1 MKKKI
6 ALKSYGCP
14 KNLVDTELIAGM
26 LVSNG
31 YEITLDE
38 TETDTVIINTCSFIC
53 DAEKESVQG
62 ILESVNNGRK
72 VIVTGCLPQKHQ
84 NELKQAIPEILG
96 LCGTTDFD
104 KILELVKSAQNN
116 EYKEI
121 VSEKP
126 NYNYPKIERQQIT
139 AGASSYIKISDGCN
153 CNCGYCII
161 PKLRGKAV
169 SRPVEDIINEAK
181 SLVRKGVTEI
191 ILVGQDTTD
200 YGRDLYGK
208 PKLAELITELNKIE
222 NLGWIRFMYA
232 YPTHLTKDV
241 INAVKNSEKAV
252 KYFDI
257 PLQHSHPEV
266 LKRMNR
272 PVLDYKKLISDIRK
286 EIPDAA
292 IRSSFIV
299 GYPAETE
306 EEFEHLYNF
315 IKEMK
320 FDRLGVFE
328 YSREKGTSSYSMKPQ
343 ITKKVKHERYKKIME
358 LQQKISLDKNR
369 EKLGKELNCIIESFT
384 EDKNGKIYSVGRTE
398 FDAPEI
404 DGVVQIETNELLIP
418 GDIEKVKITDFNE
431 YDLKGII

>member
-1 MKKKI
+1 MKKI

-14 KNLVDTELIAGM
+14 KNLVDTELMAGI
-26 LVSNG
+26 LVENG

-38 TETDTVIINTCSFIC
+38 NETDIVIINTCAFIN
-53 DAEKESVQG
+53 DAEKESVHG
-62 ILESVNNGRK
+62 ILESVNLNKK
-72 VIVTGCLPQKHQ
+72 VIVTGCLSQKH
-84 NELKQAIPEILG
+84 NSDLKKAIPELVG

-104 KILELVKSAQNN
+104 KILELVKSAENN
-116 EYKEI
+116 EYREVISAPKY
-121 VSEKP
+121 S
-126 NYNYPKIERQQIT
+126 YPKAERQQIT

-169 SRPVEDIINEAK
+169 SRPVEDIIDEAK
-181 SLVRKGVTEI
+181 ALVKKGVTEI

-208 PKLAELITELNKIE
+208 PKLAELITELNKIK

-241 INAVKNSEKAV
+241 IKAVKNSEKAV

-272 PVLDYKKLISDIRK
+272 PVLDYKKLINDIRK

-299 GYPAETE
+299 GYPGETE

-315 IKEMK
+315 IKEMR

-328 YSREKGTSSYSMKPQ
+328 YSREKGTASYSMKPQ

-358 LQQKISLDKNR
+358 LQQKISLEKNR
-369 EKLGKELNCIIESFT
+369 GKLGKEFECIIESFT
-384 EDKNGKIYSVGRTE
+384 EDKDGKIFAVGRTQY
-398 FDAPEI
+398 DAPEI
-404 DGVVQIETNELLIP
+404 DGVVHIETSEMLTP
-418 GDIEKVKITDFNE
+418 GDIEKVKIVDFSE
-431 YDLKGII
+431 YDLKGIV

>member
-14 KNLVDTELIAGM
+14 KNLIDTELMAGM
-26 LVSNG
+26 LVNNG

-38 TETDTVIINTCSFIC
+38 TETDIVIINTCAFIN

-62 ILESVNNGRK
+62 ILESVNEGKK
-72 VIVTGCLPQKHQ
+72 VIVTGCLSQKHQ
-84 NELKQAIPEILG
+84 NDLKQAIPEILG

-104 KILELVKSAQNN
+104 GILKLVKSAEKNT
-116 EYKEI
+116 YVEI
-121 VSEKP
+121 VSDKP
-126 NYNYPKIERQQIT
+126 KYTYPKVERQQIT

-169 SRPVEDIINEAK
+169 SRPIEDIIDEAK
-181 SLVRKGVTEI
+181 TLVKKGVTEI

-208 PKLAELITELNKIE
+208 PKLAELIIELNKIE

-241 INAVKNSEKAV
+241 IQAVKNSEKAV

-272 PVLDYKKLISDIRK
+272 PVLDYKKLINDIRK
-286 EIPDAA
+286 EIPEAA

-315 IKEMK
+315 IKEMR

-328 YSREKGTSSYSMKPQ
+328 YSREKGTTSYSLKPQ
-343 ITKKVKHERYKKIME
+343 ISKKIKHQRYKKLME
-358 LQQKISLDKNR
+358 LQQKISKEKNR
-369 EKLGKELNCIIESFT
+369 GKLGKEMDCIIESFT
-384 EDKNGKIYSVGRTE
+384 EDKNGKIFAVGRTQY
-398 FDAPEI
+398 DAPEI
-404 DGVVQIETNELLIP
+404 DGVVHIETSEILTP
-418 GDIEKVKITDFNE
+418 GDIEKVKITDFDE
-431 YDLKGII
+431 YDLKGVI